1 MSPSEWLAQNFTRRS
16 HSVDSLA
23 SRKHAICMSPGERL
37 NTCTHLF
44 GLVLAILGVPLM
56 LEKTLPGGD
65 AGKIAGALVF
75 ALSCVA
81 LYAASTLFHMTHGQ
95 AKLWWQRAD
104 HCAIYLLIAGS
115 YTPFALVTL
124 QGAWGCG
131 LLAAVWGFA
140 LLGIGRELRS
150 TAARPPLALYI
161 GMGWV
166 GVAAAAPLVV
176 RMEAGG
182 LLWLLVGASLYTAG
196 TIFYVNRAGYR
207 HAHGVWHLFVLAGT
221 ASHYAAIAGFVV

>member
-1 MSPSEWLAQNFTRRS
+1 MY
-16 HSVDSLA
+16 
-23 SRKHAICMSPGERL
+23 PGERF

-44 GLVLAILGVPLM
+44 GLVLAVLGLPMM
-56 LEKTLPGGD
+56 LAKTLPGGN
-65 AGKIAGALVF
+65 AAKIAGAMVF

-81 LYAASTLFHMTHGQ
+81 LYGASTLFHSARGE
-95 AKLWWQRAD
+95 AKLRWQRVD

-124 QGAWGCG
+124 QGIWGWM
-131 LLAAVWGFA
+131 LLVAVWAIAAF
-140 LLGIGRELRS
+140 GIWRELRP
-150 TAARPPLALYI
+150 TAAGPSLALYI

-166 GVAAAAPLVV
+166 GVAAAAPLVARLEV
-176 RMEAGG
+176 GG
-182 LLWLLVGASLYTAG
+182 LVWLLVGAILYTAG

-207 HAHGVWHLFVLAGT
+207 HAHGLWHLFVLGGT